1 MSPVIMWRSAKNLDG
16 VGGMHRRTFFC
27 TRRLYGMRGAT
38 SSSSDQKNY
47 IFKNIPCNHVPL
59 SDSNDRNI
67 CNRNQHRSFHETSS
81 NKLIAKNE
89 FKNKNNNLHQINSN
103 CTRCYSTQSHD
114 YDYNDSS
121 SSDSSSND
129 EYNYNSSTNGS
140 SQKEKESTKILLRL
154 FLFQIHPD
162 YFLQV
167 SSISVFYIDICYIF
181 ALISALYSYFSYYHH
196 YYHYYCFYYIFL
208 FFCRSFLSACHHFIS
223 FHSFVFGF

>member
-1 MSPVIMWRSAKNLDG
+1 
-16 VGGMHRRTFFC
+16 MHRRTFFC

-67 CNRNQHRSFHETSS
+67 CNRNQHRIFHQIFT
-81 NKLIAKNE
+81 NKFIAKTK
-89 FKNKNNNLHQINSN
+89 FKIKNNNFPQISSN
-103 CTRCYSTQSHD
+103 CIRCYSTQSHD

-121 SSDSSSND
+121 SSDSSTND
-129 EYNYNSSTNGS
+129 EYNYKSSTSGS

-167 SSISVFYIDICYIF
+167 SSISVFHIDISYIF
-181 ALISALYSYFSYYHH
+181 VSILYCIIHLSVCVIPNVCY
-196 YYHYYCFYYIFL
+196 YYHYYCFCF
-208 FFCRSFLSACHHFIS
+208 
-223 FHSFVFGF
+223 